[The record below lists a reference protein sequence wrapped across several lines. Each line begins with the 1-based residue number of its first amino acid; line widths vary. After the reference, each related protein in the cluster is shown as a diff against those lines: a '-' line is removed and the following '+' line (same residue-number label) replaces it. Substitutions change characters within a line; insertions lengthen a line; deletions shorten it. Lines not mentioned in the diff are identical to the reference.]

1 MSRDAVERFVVYCG
15 LFVLFVL
22 KRSCCRAERCTRL
35 IESLLEFI
43 QGGFSY
49 FSWHSAAS
57 WTWCWA
63 VKAEVWGMDAS
74 SIPIFHRVLM
84 TENKQTYIPKKPRM
98 NESRPEALI
107 FASLGKEK
115 SA

>member
-1 MSRDAVERFVVYCG
+1 
-15 LFVLFVL
+15 
-22 KRSCCRAERCTRL
+22 
-35 IESLLEFI
+35 
-43 QGGFSY
+43 
-49 FSWHSAAS
+49 
-57 WTWCWA
+57 
-63 VKAEVWGMDAS
+63 MDSS

-98 NESRPEALI
+98 NESRPEARI